1 MKTTNAKEAVAYNS
15 QKNEERVGKTTN
27 KKRNIGLLSK
37 EDLIDL
43 LKEQRS
49 W

>member
-1 MKTTNAKEAVAYNS
+1 MRSTKTKDVFALNTHKSEKKIVHTENN
-15 QKNEERVGKTTN
+15 
-27 KKRNIGLLSK
+27 KRNIGLLSK

-43 LKEQRS
+43 MKEQRS